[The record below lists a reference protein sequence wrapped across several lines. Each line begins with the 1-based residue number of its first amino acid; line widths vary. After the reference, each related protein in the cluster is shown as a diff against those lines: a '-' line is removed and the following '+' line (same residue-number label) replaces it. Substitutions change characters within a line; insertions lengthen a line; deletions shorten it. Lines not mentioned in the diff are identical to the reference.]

1 MMRKL
6 RIAAVAVAVV
16 VGLLAGG
23 LGVAYYASQQVRPFY
38 EQALKIEPDALERG
52 GRELESR
59 ATALYSDAQQ
69 VGRWQ
74 ALFTTEQINGWLATQ
89 LAEFSGKELPPN
101 IRDPRV
107 AIAPGVLTLGFRTKS
122 NGVDTV
128 VSVDAHVSLTED
140 GAVAIRLDSVRA
152 GALPLPVMQLADE
165 LANACRKLKLPIRWT
180 RHAGKPV
187 ALVDL
192 HEMESLYI
200 DDVRLDEGQLYV
212 AGHTEKFD
220 NHRGLEQ
227 SMPPLSAEKPVDDDD
242 IEVR

>member
-1 MMRKL
+1 MTRKL

-16 VGLLAGG
+16 VGLLAVG
-23 LGVAYYASQQVRPFY
+23 LGVAYHAVQQVRPFY
-38 EQALKIEPDALERG
+38 EQALQIQPDALERG

-59 ATALYSDAQQ
+59 ATALYSDTKH

-89 LAEFSGKELPPN
+89 LAEFSGTELPPN
-101 IRDPRV
+101 IHDPRV
-107 AIAPGVLTLGFRTKS
+107 AITPGVLTLGFRTKS

-128 VSVDAHVSLTED
+128 VSADANVSLTED

-152 GALPLPVMQLADE
+152 GALPLPALKFADE
-165 LANACRKLKLPIRWT
+165 LASACQKLKLPIRWT
-180 RHAGKPV
+180 RHSGKPV

-192 HEMESLYI
+192 HEVESLYV

-212 AGHTEKFD
+212 AGHTEKVG
-220 NHRGLEQ
+220 NEPALQ
-227 SMPPLSAEKPVDDDD
+227 PSLPPLSAEKPVDDGGLE
-242 IEVR
+242 IR